1 MTLQRPGF
9 SRMCTDSLTVVVIP
23 NLLVHL
29 EEGAADELGEGR
41 TEKMRSSH
49 LTGHA
54 LSAPLPV
61 VMFYLCRAPQCEV
74 NDKSTVQ
81 KTLPL
86 LFIVLLHVSNP
97 RRLDLEI

>member
-29 EEGAADELGEGR
+29 EEEAADELGEGR
-41 TEKMRSSH
+41 TEKMRSGH

-54 LSAPLPV
+54 LSVPPPCCHV
-61 VMFYLCRAPQCEV
+61 
-74 NDKSTVQ
+74 
-81 KTLPL
+81 LPL
-86 LFIVLLHVSNP
+86 SVELHNVKLRINP
-97 RRLDLEI
+97 LSRRLCLSSS